1 VKKPRAF
8 VAENDIFDFSGMQK
22 TLEVPKQGGLVIN
35 KLDSNNSSANK
46 RVSVGSNVSQSKKL
60 DDEFQLGNFFQGKT
74 AAPVNLNAKKLEID
88 FDGDDFFNSFD
99 PSAKPIPEKPKET
112 IKPVEKETKPDRDS
126 GSLKFG

>member
-1 VKKPRAF
+1 
-8 VAENDIFDFSGMQK
+8 
-22 TLEVPKQGGLVIN
+22 
-35 KLDSNNSSANK
+35 
-46 RVSVGSNVSQSKKL
+46 
-60 DDEFQLGNFFQGKT
+60 
-74 AAPVNLNAKKLEID
+74 LNAKKLEID